1 TAVYAG
7 VDVELSVSKDGDAV
21 GVRGEKVKDGDRNIN
36 YSYTPPEVET
46 GVATELFGSPEASAV
61 IPAEFIADRPKEV
74 LRAEA
79 QDVVLTEGFNGD
91 RRIEVLHTTVRD
103 VLRHVG
109 EPLTARE
116 IWDVARDE
124 FGYQGRRR
132 LLDALNA
139 LREGFV
145 ESTIVGYAGATA
157 GRGKGHR
164 FTLLADSKP
173 VPQSGGDFVPTDP
186 PK

>member
-1 TAVYAG
+1 
-7 VDVELSVSKDGDAV
+7 
-21 GVRGEKVKDGDRNIN
+21 VKDGDRNIN
-36 YSYTPPEVET
+36 YSYTPLVVET
-46 GVATELFGSPEASAV
+46 GVSTELFGSPETSV
-61 IPAEFIADRPKEV
+61 G
-74 LRAEA
+74 
-79 QDVVLTEGFNGD
+79 LTEGFNGD
-91 RRIEVLHTTVRD
+91 RRIEGLHTTARAVSRS
-103 VLRHVG
+103 VG

-145 ESTIVGYAGATA
+145 ESTIVGYVGATA

-164 FTLLADSKP
+164 YTLLADSKP
-173 VPQSGGDFVPTDP
+173 VPQPGGDFVPTD
-186 PK
+186 

>member
-1 TAVYAG
+1 HWRAPPAVFGG
-7 VDVELSVSKDGDAV
+7 VDVEWSVSKDGDSV
-21 GVRGEKVKDGDRNIN
+21 VVRGEKVKDGDRNIN
-36 YSYTPPEVET
+36 YSYTPLVVET
-46 GVATELFGSPEASAV
+46 GVSTELFGSPETS
-61 IPAEFIADRPKEV
+61 
-74 LRAEA
+74 
-79 QDVVLTEGFNGD
+79 VVLTEGFNGD

-109 EPLTARE
+109 VPLTARE

-139 LREGFV
+139 LRKGFI

-157 GRGKGHR
+157 RGNGHR
-164 FTLLADSKP
+164 FTLLADSQP
-173 VPQSGGDFVPTDP
+173 VADPGGDFVPSDP
-186 PK
+186 AK